1 MNKILL
7 SLILAL
13 AGLAPAIGQTPGT
26 KMPVPLGGNSWITT
40 RSKAGSER
48 VTQNGVTGWSENDTV
63 ISTYV
68 YLAKTGT
75 LSVSANLAAPNGKS
89 LLKFTVGGSSKTL
102 AVAGPETEYK
112 IGDWKIA
119 KRGYTRIDITGLSKT
134 GAVFATVKE
143 LLIAGSAVDANTA
156 FVKNNEGN
164 YFHWGRRGPSVHLRH
179 DVSAAGGDI
188 EWFYSEITVPT
199 GNDVI
204 GSYYMANGFDGGYFG
219 MQVNSPTERRVLFS
233 VWSPF
238 KTDDPKKIPED
249 QKIILLKKG
258 KDVYT
263 GEFGNEGSGGQ
274 SYLRYNWKAGNAYRF
289 LLRGQPVA
297 NNYTNYTAW
306 FYAPEEGS
314 WRLIASFSRP
324 ATNSYLKGLY
334 SFLENFAPDTGY
346 ITRKA
351 FYHNQWVRTTG
362 QKWAPVTKVQFTY
375 DATAKKGYRLDYSGG
390 VEDGK
395 FYLRNCGFFND
406 NTAFQ
411 SVFTHPV
418 TTSPPAIDFSNLE

>member
-1 MNKILL
+1 MNKLL
-7 SLILAL
+7 IPLIFAIASLLPIF
-13 AGLAPAIGQTPGT
+13 GQQ
-26 KMPVPLGGNSWITT
+26 PVAKLSVPFGGNSWITT
-40 RSKAGSER
+40 HSKSGSER
-48 VTQNGVTGWSENDTV
+48 VTQNGWSNWTESETV
-63 ISTYV
+63 FSTYV
-68 YLAKTGT
+68 YLAKPGT
-75 LSVSANLAAPNGKS
+75 LALSANLAAPGGNS
-89 LLKFTVGGSSKTL
+89 SIKFTVNGNSKTL
-102 AVAGPETEYK
+102 AISGPETEYK
-112 IGDWKIA
+112 IGEWQIA

-134 GAVFATVKE
+134 GNVFANVKD
-143 LLIAGSAVDANTA
+143 LFVSGSAVDADTA

-164 YFHWGRRGPSVHLRH
+164 YFYWGRRGPSVHLRH
-179 DVSAAGGDI
+179 DVSDVGGDI

-249 QKIILLKKG
+249 QKIILIKKG
-258 KDVYT
+258 KDVNT

-274 SYLRYNWKAGNAYRF
+274 SYLKYNWKAGNAYKF
-289 LLRGQPVA
+289 LLRGEPVK

-306 FYAPEEGS
+306 FYAPEEGT

-334 SFLENFAPDTGY
+334 SFLENFTPDTGN

-351 FYHNQWVRTTG
+351 WYHNQWVRTAD
-362 QKWAPVTKVQFTY
+362 QKWVPITKVQFTY

-411 SVFTHPV
+411 SVFTHSVKMP
-418 TTSPPAIDFSNLE
+418 PPAIDLSRLE

>member
-1 MNKILL
+1 MILT
-7 SLILAL
+7 I
-13 AGLAPAIGQTPGT
+13 AGLAPVYGQPAA
-26 KMPVPLGGNSWITT
+26 KLSVPVGGNSWIST
-40 RSKAGSER
+40 RSKTGSER
-48 VTQNGVTGWSENDTV
+48 VTQNGWTNWTANDTV
-63 ISTYV
+63 FSTYF
-68 YLAKTGT
+68 YLAKPGT
-75 LSVSANLAAPNGKS
+75 LVLSANLAAPSGNS
-89 LLKFTVGGSSKTL
+89 SIKFTLNGRSKTL
-102 AVAGPETEYK
+102 NVSGPEKEYK
-112 IGDWKIA
+112 IGEWKIA
-119 KRGYTRIDITGLSKT
+119 KRGYIRVDITGRSKT
-134 GAVFATVKE
+134 GPVFAAVKD
-143 LLIAGSAVDANTA
+143 LLISGSAVDADTA

-164 YFHWGRRGPSVHLRH
+164 YFYWGRRGPSVHLRH
-179 DVSAAGGDI
+179 DVSEVGGDI
-188 EWFYSEITVPT
+188 EWFHSEITVPA

-219 MQVNSPTERRVLFS
+219 IQVNSPTERRVLFS

-274 SYLRYNWKAGNAYRF
+274 SYLKYQWKAGNAYKF
-289 LLRGQPVA
+289 LLRGKPVK

-306 FYAPEEGS
+306 FFAPEEGT

-334 SFLENFAPDTGY
+334 SFLENFTPDTGN

-351 FYHNQWVRTTG
+351 FYHNQWARTSD
-362 QKWAPVTKVQFTY
+362 QKWVPITKVQFTY

-406 NTAFQ
+406 KTAFQ
-411 SVFTHPV
+411 SIFTNSV
-418 TTSPPAIDFSNLE
+418 KTSPPDVDLSKLE

>member
-1 MNKILL
+1 M
-7 SLILAL
+7 
-13 AGLAPAIGQTPGT
+13 
-26 KMPVPLGGNSWITT
+26 
-40 RSKAGSER
+40 SE
-48 VTQNGVTGWSENDTV
+48 V
-63 ISTYV
+63 
-68 YLAKTGT
+68 
-75 LSVSANLAAPNGKS
+75 
-89 LLKFTVGGSSKTL
+89 
-102 AVAGPETEYK
+102 
-112 IGDWKIA
+112 
-119 KRGYTRIDITGLSKT
+119 
-134 GAVFATVKE
+134 
-143 LLIAGSAVDANTA
+143 
-156 FVKNNEGN
+156 
-164 YFHWGRRGPSVHLRH
+164 
-179 DVSAAGGDI
+179 GGDI
-188 EWFYSEITVPT
+188 EWFFSEITVPA

-274 SYLRYNWKAGNAYRF
+274 SYLKYNWKAGNAYKF
-289 LLRGQPVA
+289 LLRGQPVT

-324 ATNSYLKGLY
+324 ATNAYLKGLY
-334 SFLENFAPDTGY
+334 SFLENFTPDTGN

-351 FYHNQWVRTTG
+351 FYHNQWAQTSD
-362 QKWAPVTKVQFTY
+362 QKWVPITKVQFTY

-406 NTAFQ
+406 KTAFQ
-411 SVFTHPV
+411 SIFTTSV
-418 TTSPPAIDFSNLE
+418 KTSPPVVDLSKLE

>member
-1 MNKILL
+1 MNKVLIVLILL
-7 SLILAL
+7 LSAL
-13 AGLAPAIGQTPGT
+13 APVFGQDPAEKLSI
-26 KMPVPLGGNSWITT
+26 PVGGNSWIAA
-40 RSKAGSER
+40 RSKNGSEK
-48 VTQNGVTGWSENDTV
+48 VSQNGWSNWTESDTV
-63 ISTYV
+63 FSTYFF
-68 YLAKTGT
+68 LAKPGT
-75 LSVSANLAAPNGKS
+75 LTLSAKAGTPNGTS
-89 LLKFTVGGSSKTL
+89 SIKFTINGSAKTITIS
-102 AVAGPETEYK
+102 GPEAEYK
-112 IGDWKIA
+112 VGEWKIA
-119 KRGYTRIDITGLSKT
+119 KRGYTRVDVTGLTRT
-134 GAVFATVKE
+134 GPVFANTKE
-143 LLIAGSAVDANTA
+143 LLISGSAVDAGAA

-164 YFHWGRRGPSVHLRH
+164 YFYWGRRGPSVHLRH
-179 DVSAAGGDI
+179 DVSEVSGDI

-238 KTDDPKKIPED
+238 KTDDPKKIPDD

-258 KDVYT
+258 KDVNT

-274 SYLRYNWKAGNAYRF
+274 SFLRYNWKAGNSYKF
-289 LLRGQPVA
+289 LLRGQPVK

-306 FYAPEEGS
+306 FFAPEEGT

-334 SFLENFAPDTGY
+334 SFLENFTPDTGN

-351 FYHNQWVRTTG
+351 FYHNQWIRTSN
-362 QKWAPVTKVQFTY
+362 QRWVPITKVQFTY
-375 DATAKKGYRLDYSGG
+375 DATAKIGYRLDYSGG

-395 FYLRNCGFFND
+395 FFLRNCGFFND
-406 NTAFQ
+406 NTALQ

-418 TTSPPAIDFSNLE
+418 TTSPPAIDLSKLD